1 MPLDRIVAEPD
12 LVERVYDMLL
22 TSITD
27 GKLAPGERLAQED
40 LADQLNV
47 SRQPVLQALRLLKKD
62 GFVIDAGKRGVM
74 VTSID
79 ANWIAKVYQLRSA
92 LDGLAARLAAERK
105 ARIEQNLL
113 ERGRKA
119 AAGRSISTLVNTDIA
134 FHNAIYAASGN
145 ELIAESANRHWA
157 HIRRAMISVLFAA
170 GVRESVW
177 DEHAAILDAI
187 RAGDGAAAE
196 CLTREHGETAAR
208 AVTNRIFAQ
217 SAVA

>member
-1 MPLDRIVAEPD
+1 MPLDRIIVEPD

-74 VTSID
+74 VTPID
-79 ANWIAKVYQLRSA
+79 ADWIAKVYQLRAA
-92 LDGLAARLAAERK
+92 LDGLAARLAAARK
-105 ARIEQNLL
+105 ARIDRLLL

-119 AAGRSISTLVNTDIA
+119 ATGRSVSTLVNADVA
-134 FHNAIYAASGN
+134 FHNAIYTASGN
-145 ELIAESANRHWA
+145 ELIAESANRHWV
-157 HIRRAMISVLFAA
+157 HIRRAMSGVLLSS
-170 GVRESVW
+170 GIRESVW
-177 DEHAAILDAI
+177 DEHEAMAAAIASGNGVL
-187 RAGDGAAAE
+187 AE
-196 CLTREHGETAAR
+196 RLMREHGEFASHALTHQILARSEAA
-208 AVTNRIFAQ
+208 
-217 SAVA
+217 